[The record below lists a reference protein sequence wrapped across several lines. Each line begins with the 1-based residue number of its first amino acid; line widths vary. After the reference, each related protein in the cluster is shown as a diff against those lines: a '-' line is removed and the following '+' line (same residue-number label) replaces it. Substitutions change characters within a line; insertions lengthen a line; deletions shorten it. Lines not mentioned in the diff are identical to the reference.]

1 MEGVWK
7 RCMRRFVWF
16 GGQSEV
22 KASRVSVTR
31 YDPRRTS
38 GNGDGFQSSGS
49 VTRRTGPDRSLAEVL
64 R

>member
-1 MEGVWK
+1 
-7 RCMRRFVWF
+7 MRRFVWF